1 MSYRVFSPQEYPLPY
16 IIEDLNEWPITR
28 LTEKREEFVRQVEES
43 VYQKL
48 KAKYPT
54 EKGVE
59 GRTFK
64 NLVSRKNSTNPYT
77 LEGRP

>member
-54 EKGVE
+54 EKE
-59 GRTFK
+59 LK
-64 NLVSRKNSTNPYT
+64 EELSKILYQEKMIP
-77 LEGRP
+77 